1 MQDAGLL
8 TTSYSQNYTPP
19 WSCTYPI
26 MPQQGLGL
34 RVKGALW
41 LADMPGALPNRL
53 VRSRLSSLLA
63 PEVKDAYLAYLR
75 TRKSKCVFLPPIQQP
90 CDFPCVVRKG
100 GSKHTAQLDPSA
112 LSVRDTHD
120 RHA

>member
-1 MQDAGLL
+1 MQDAELL
-8 TTSYSQNYTPP
+8 TTSYSQTYTSP
-19 WSCTYPI
+19 WSCIYLI

-34 RVKGALW
+34 QVKGAWW

-75 TRKSKCVFLPPIQQP
+75 AWNSPCVFLPPSQRP
-90 CDFPCVVRKG
+90 CSVPRVVRKG
-100 GSKHTAQLDPSA
+100 SSKHIARLDSSA
-112 LSVRDTHD
+112 LSVRDIHD